1 MSLREAPPQTVNFL
15 PCTLQILLPRMSAGL
30 FALWDNPMDICINQD
45 VPTYFHAVQRSRLPM
60 IALPLD
66 RGLSDTNVDEV
77 NQHNS
82 TKNTNKSKIFG
93 SYCCSG
99 LLCFRVAQIQL
110 DHAVILTSL
119 RHNSFRIHPTLL
131 KVRRGASAV
140 PAKFSI
146 SPP

>member
-1 MSLREAPPQTVNFL
+1 LSLREAPPQTVNFL

-77 NQHNS
+77 NQDNS

-93 SYCCSG
+93 SYCCCG

-110 DHAVILTSL
+110 DHATILTSIPYGKQATS
-119 RHNSFRIHPTLL
+119 HAPKSETW
-131 KVRRGASAV
+131 G
-140 PAKFSI
+140 
-146 SPP
+146 